1 MWGLAAIG
9 LAVLAFCLVS
19 GRLKDSY
26 VTLPMAFMAFGLAI
40 GERGL
45 QLIDA
50 PVSHGAVHILAEIT
64 LALILFSDAARINLR
79 LLLIDHDLPVRMLA
93 IGMPLTIA
101 LGTFVA
107 WALPLG
113 LGLAEAALLA
123 AVLAPTDAALGQAVV
138 SNRRVPVRI
147 RQALN
152 VESGLNDGF
161 AVPFVYFF
169 AAFLLVGEHAK
180 STSDLVSFTALQLVF
195 GPIVGLIVGGGAGW
209 LANRAG
215 TQGWMDDIFEG
226 PLALATAALAY
237 ALAQVFGGNG
247 FISVFV
253 AGLVFGHMLEGKC
266 KFILEFAEAEGHIL
280 VLLAFLIFGAV
291 MVPGVIA
298 DVNWVMVLYALL
310 SLTVVRMLPIAIS
323 LVGTGVS
330 LPTVAF
336 LGWFGPRG
344 LASILFGLLVLEKLQ
359 SSGGKTI
366 LATTVVTIALS
377 VFAHGLTAAPL
388 AQWYARIVRKQG
400 ICPENETVSEMP
412 MRFGNEPAAN

>member
-9 LAVLAFCLVS
+9 FAVLAFCLVS

-26 VTLPMAFMAFGLAI
+26 VTLPMVFLLFGLVI
-40 GERGL
+40 GQGGL
-45 QLIDA
+45 QLIEA
-50 PVSHGAVHILAEIT
+50 PVSHGAIHVLAEIT

-79 LLLIDHDLPVRMLA
+79 LLLRDHDLPARMLA

-101 LGTFVA
+101 LGTFVG
-107 WALPLG
+107 WVLPLG

-138 SNRRVPVRI
+138 GNRQVPVRI
-147 RQALN
+147 RQTLN
-152 VESGLNDGF
+152 VESGLNDGI

-169 AAFLLVGEHAK
+169 AAFLIAGEDAK
-180 STSDLVSFTALQLVF
+180 STSELVSFTALQLLF
-195 GPIVGLIVGGGAGW
+195 APIIGTIVGGLSGW
-209 LANRAG
+209 LALRAG
-215 TQGWMDDIFEG
+215 TGGWMDNIFEG

-237 ALAQVFGGNG
+237 ALAQLLGGNG

-266 KFILEFAEAEGHIL
+266 KFILEFAEAEGHLL

-298 DVNWVMVLYALL
+298 DVNWIMVLYALL
-310 SLTVVRMLPIAIS
+310 SLTIVRMLPIAIS
-323 LVGTGVS
+323 LIGTGVS
-330 LPTVAF
+330 LPTIAF

-344 LASILFGLLVLEKLQ
+344 LASILFALLVLEQLH
-359 SSGGKTI
+359 SAGGKTI

-388 AQWYARIVRKQG
+388 AQRYARTARKQG
-400 ICPENETVSEMP
+400 TCPENELVSEMP
-412 MRFGNEPAAN
+412 MRLGNAPVAN